1 MVRLEKEL
9 EWAHMCGLIRG
20 SERSRVLDLVRNH
33 PEELPTQLR
42 WIQSINNLYLA
53 SL

>member
-1 MVRLEKEL
+1 MARLEKEL
-9 EWAHMCGLIRG
+9 EWAHMCGLILG

>member
-1 MVRLEKEL
+1 MARLEKEL

-33 PEELPTQLR
+33 LEELPTQLR
-42 WIQSINNLYLA
+42 WIQSINNLYLD

>member
-1 MVRLEKEL
+1 MSRLEKEL
-9 EWAHMCGLIRG
+9 EWAHMYGLILG

-33 PEELPTQLR
+33 PKELPDQLR
-42 WIQSINNLYLA
+42 WIQSINKLYLA

>member
-1 MVRLEKEL
+1 MARLEKEL

-33 PEELPTQLR
+33 PEELSTQLR

>member
-1 MVRLEKEL
+1 MSRLEKEL
-9 EWAHMCGLIRG
+9 EWAHMYGLILG
-20 SERSRVLDLVRNH
+20 SERGRILDLVRNH
-33 PEELPTQLR
+33 PEELSTQLR

>member
-1 MVRLEKEL
+1 MARLEKEL

-20 SERSRVLDLVRNH
+20 SGRTRVLDLVRNH